1 MGFLFFR
8 YSQALQT
15 SSQIQEEED
24 EWRRHVISEETRRE
38 ELDSQNYSPEAVP
51 REVSQKKKN
60 EHQKKNKQRSR
71 TWGHDDMINL
81 WSQCEVLFNVKHPNY
96 LDKNCR
102 INALNRISEALKEQD
117 LDFSAEEI
125 SKMHSLR
132 VYFSAQRNKLIS
144 SKRSG
149 AGTEDVHKTNWPFY
163 EPLMFL
169 SDNLVSCVTKTNMTH
184 NDLTSDVDI
193 QEWLYD
199 TEGIGPSKKEI
210 KKCDAFKNSQAND
223 LIREATNTLQNLNE
237 VKSQHSPSKTAD
249 DMFCEMI
256 AVHLKTMSDGAAK
269 EFLKLDIYRAVITA
283 IHHNGGSH
291 NATVPVPQVG
301 NLSSFAGGN
310 FGSPPMTPTIPHINQ
325 TNFSCGQK

>member
-1 MGFLFFR
+1 MVFLFFR

-24 EWRRHVISEETRRE
+24 EWRRHVISEETQRE
-38 ELDSQNYSPEAVP
+38 EFESQNYSPEAVP
-51 REVSQKKKN
+51 REVSQEKKN
-60 EHQKKNKQRSR
+60 EHQMKNKKRSR
-71 TWGHDDMINL
+71 TWGHDDTLTMINL

-102 INALNRISEALKEQD
+102 INALNRISEALKEQG

-125 SKMHSLR
+125 SSKMHSLR

-144 SKRSG
+144 SKRSA
-149 AGTEDVHKTNWPFY
+149 AGTEDVHKINWPFY

-169 SDNLVSCVTKTNMTH
+169 NNNLVSHVTKTDMTQ

-193 QEWLYD
+193 QELLYD
-199 TEGIGPSKKEI
+199 TEGIAPSKKAS

-223 LIREATNTLQNLNE
+223 LIREATNTLKTLNE
-237 VKSQHSPSKTAD
+237 VKSQHSPSKIAD

-256 AVHLKTMSDGAAK
+256 AVHLKKYERRSCQRVFK
-269 EFLKLDIYRAVITA
+269 IRYLPCCHYC
-283 IHHNGGSH
+283 N
-291 NATVPVPQVG
+291 
-301 NLSSFAGGN
+301 SS
-310 FGSPPMTPTIPHINQ
+310 
-325 TNFSCGQK
+325 